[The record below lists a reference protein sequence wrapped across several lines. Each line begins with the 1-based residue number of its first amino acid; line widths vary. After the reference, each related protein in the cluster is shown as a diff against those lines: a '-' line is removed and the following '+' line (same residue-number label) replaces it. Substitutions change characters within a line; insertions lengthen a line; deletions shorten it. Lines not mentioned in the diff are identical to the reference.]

1 MCRREGYRSYKGKI
15 ATRSDLSETEPHHLL
30 QKLGQRI
37 DKVFGSQKEY
47 ERLLKIQAD
56 ALEKIE
62 YHAALIKNAFS
73 EDSPYYTLINKILHE
88 TKKRT

>member
-1 MCRREGYRSYKGKI
+1 M
-15 ATRSDLSETEPHHLL
+15 
-30 QKLGQRI
+30 
-37 DKVFGSQKEY
+37 FGSQKEY

-62 YHAALIKNAFS
+62 YHAELIKNAFS